1 MPQRART
8 ERIVISC
15 RIFPSPAR
23 PDLKTN
29 ELLRF
34 TCNTPCANKKITR
47 VQAPLEKSVRL
58 ASPNAA
64 SYTAPMQSS
73 EKQRVAFVSLLASL
87 GLAISK
93 LAAGLI
99 TGSLGILSEAIHSI
113 IDFGAT
119 VVTLFAIRWGDQ
131 PPDAEHHYGHAKA
144 ESVAAL
150 VETGLL
156 FLTTAWI
163 IWEAMERLAPGE
175 THVEVTWWAV
185 AIIAISVVVDL
196 NRSRALRRVAKKT
209 SSEALE
215 ADALHFSSDMWSS
228 VVVLFGLAAVW
239 YGFPAADPVAAL
251 VVSFF
256 VALAGWRLGK
266 RTLNT
271 LLDTAPEGATE
282 RVRDIV
288 SNIDGI
294 LTLRRLRIRPAGAI
308 LFVNA
313 VVEVARTM
321 PVDDMVALKDTVQAR
336 IRDAFP
342 TADVTVA
349 ANPVALDNETVLQKV
364 MLIAAR
370 RNLPIHHVTV
380 QQIKGKLAVSF
391 DLEVEGAMPLVKAH
405 ETATKLENAIRREL
419 GGDVEVESHIE
430 PQPEHPLEGNEA
442 APQDVKDITKALMML
457 ASKQKQVSDLHNIR
471 IRQTDQG
478 MFVHY
483 HCIFAGD
490 DTIDDVHACVDHIEN
505 GLQEKFPHIR
515 RVIAHAEPLGSA
527 RHRV

>member
-1 MPQRART
+1 MPT
-8 ERIVISC
+8 
-15 RIFPSPAR
+15 
-23 PDLKTN
+23 
-29 ELLRF
+29 
-34 TCNTPCANKKITR
+34 
-47 VQAPLEKSVRL
+47 
-58 ASPNAA
+58 
-64 SYTAPMQSS
+64 S
-73 EKQRVAFVSLLASL
+73 EKQQVALVSLFASL

-93 LAAGLI
+93 LAAGLM

-119 VVTLFAIRWGDQ
+119 IVTLIAIRWSDQ

-163 IWEAMERLAPGE
+163 VWEAVKRLITGE
-175 THVEVTWWAV
+175 SHVDVTWWAA
-185 AIIAISVVVDL
+185 AIIAASIVIDF
-196 NRSRALRRVAKKT
+196 NRSRALGRVAKKT

-239 YGFPAADPVAAL
+239 YGIPAADPLAAL
-251 VVSFF
+251 AVSFF
-256 VALAGWRLGK
+256 VGLAGWRLGK

-282 RVRDIV
+282 KVHSIV
-288 SNIDGI
+288 SEIDGV
-294 LTLRRLRIRPAGAI
+294 LALRRLRLRPAGAT
-308 LFVNA
+308 LFVNL

-321 PVDDMVALKDTVQAR
+321 PVDEMVALKDTIHTRVRQT
-336 IRDAFP
+336 FP
-342 TADVTVA
+342 NADVTVA

-370 RNLPIHHVTV
+370 RNLAIHHVTV

-391 DLEVEGAMPLVKAH
+391 DLEVDGVMALVEAH

-430 PQPEHPLEGNEA
+430 PQPDHLLAGNEA
-442 APQDVKDITKALMML
+442 SVKDAAAVTRALTLL
-457 ASKQKQVSDLHNIR
+457 AGREKRLSHLHNIR

-478 MFVHY
+478 VFVHY
-483 HCIFAGD
+483 HCFFAGE
-490 DTIDDVHACVDHIEN
+490 DTVDQVHACIDRIEN
-505 GLQEKFPHIR
+505 GLQEKFPEIR
-515 RVIAHAEPLGSA
+515 RVIAHAEPAGRP
-527 RHRV
+527 RHEL